1 MRLLKE
7 LLDCVREIKQLLR
20 NTNEHQSMLEEP
32 ITIEQA
38 AEFLKKS
45 RQDCYFLISNKAQ
58 DPLPHHRKGH
68 KTIYFFK
75 SELTS
80 WVKRKQ

>member
-75 SELTS
+75 SELNS